1 MKVDIYPN
9 GPLGSNMYII
19 NTDFGCF
26 LIDPSVDPDKV
37 PIDVRPYKIDA
48 ILMTHGH
55 FDHINAVD
63 EWKWIYKDSPIFLA
77 EEDQV
82 MLKDS
87 GKNGSGMFT
96 ELRTYTSTAYDVDK
110 LKFDGITVIKT
121 PGHSMGS
128 VCYLFEEGEDK
139 VLFSG
144 DTVFEGSVGRT
155 DLYGGSSRAL
165 MNSLKLLKDIPA
177 STDIYP
183 GHGPATTMKEELTF
197 NPFFNF

>member
-55 FDHINAVD
+55 FDHINSVD

-82 MLKDS
+82 MLD
-87 GKNGSGMFT
+87 T
-96 ELRTYTSTAYDVDK
+96 IPLT
-110 LKFDGITVIKT
+110 
-121 PGHSMGS
+121 
-128 VCYLFEEGEDK
+128 
-139 VLFSG
+139 G
-144 DTVFEGSVGRT
+144 DDLDALIDTIPQET
-155 DLYGGSSRAL
+155 DPE
-165 MNSLKLLKDIPA
+165 I
-177 STDIYP
+177 
-183 GHGPATTMKEELTF
+183 
-197 NPFFNF
+197 